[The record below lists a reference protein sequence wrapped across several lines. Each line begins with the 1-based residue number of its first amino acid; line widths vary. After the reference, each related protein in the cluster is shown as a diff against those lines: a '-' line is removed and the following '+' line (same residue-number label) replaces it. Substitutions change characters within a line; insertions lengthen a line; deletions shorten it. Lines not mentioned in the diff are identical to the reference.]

1 MADSSEP
8 KQPSETSVRVEENK
22 KGLKYLDFVQVA
34 AIYIVVCF
42 SSLYEYAKE
51 NAGPLKPGVQTVEDT
66 VRTVIGPV
74 YEKFHD
80 VPFELLKFVD
90 RKVDE
95 SMGELDKHVPSL
107 VKQASSKAL
116 VVVHKAPEVA
126 LAVASEVQRAGVV
139 DTAKSVSRTVYTKY
153 EPTAKELYTRYEPV
167 AEHYAVLAWHSL
179 NRLPLFPQV
188 AHIVIPTASY
198 WSDKYNQVVCHSAQR
213 GCAVATY
220 LPLIPKE
227 KIAKVFKEADSGPAV
242 TTNGE
247 AVAMSQ

>member
-8 KQPSETSVRVEENK
+8 KQPSETSERVEENK
-22 KGLKYLDFVQVA
+22 KGLKYLDSVQVA
-34 AIYIVVCF
+34 AIYILVCF

-51 NAGPLKPGVQTVEDT
+51 NAGPLKLGVQTVEDT

-116 VVVHKAPEVA
+116 MVVSKAPEVA

-153 EPTAKELYTRYEPV
+153 EPV
-167 AEHYAVLAWHSL
+167 AEHYAVLAWHTL

-198 WSDKYNQVVCHSAQR
+198 WSDKYNRVVCHSAQR
-213 GCAVATY
+213 GCAAATY
-220 LPLIPKE
+220 LPLIPNE
-227 KIAKVFKEADSGPAV
+227 KITKVFKEADSGPSV
-242 TTNGE
+242 TTNDE

>member
-1 MADSSEP
+1 MADSSEH
-8 KQPSETSVRVEENK
+8 KQPSETSVEENK

-74 YEKFHD
+74 YDKFHD

-90 RKVDE
+90 RKLDE
-95 SMGELDKHVPSL
+95 SMGELEKHVPSL

-116 VVVHKAPEVA
+116 IVVHKAPEVA

-139 DTAKSVSRTVYTKY
+139 DTAKSVSRTVYTK
-153 EPTAKELYTRYEPV
+153 YEPV

-198 WSDKYNQVVCHSAQR
+198 WSDKYNQVVCHSAQS

-220 LPLIPKE
+220 LPLVPKE

>member
-1 MADSSEP
+1 MC
-8 KQPSETSVRVEENK
+8 
-22 KGLKYLDFVQVA
+22 LKL
-34 AIYIVVCF
+34 
-42 SSLYEYAKE
+42 
-51 NAGPLKPGVQTVEDT
+51 
-66 VRTVIGPV
+66 
-74 YEKFHD
+74 
-80 VPFELLKFVD
+80 
-90 RKVDE
+90 DE
-95 SMGELDKHVPSL
+95 SMGELEKHVPSL

-116 VVVHKAPEVA
+116 IVVQKAPEVA

-139 DTAKSVSRTVYTKY
+139 DTAKSVSRTVYTK
-153 EPTAKELYTRYEPV
+153 YEPV

-220 LPLIPKE
+220 LPLVPKE

>member
-8 KQPSETSVRVEENK
+8 RQPSETSVQENK

-34 AIYIVVCF
+34 AIYIVEISNPIPGLSITVVC
-42 SSLYEYAKE
+42 K
-51 NAGPLKPGVQTVEDT
+51 NAGKKTLGQDD
-66 VRTVIGPV
+66 
-74 YEKFHD
+74 F
-80 VPFELLKFVD
+80 FC
-90 RKVDE
+90 
-95 SMGELDKHVPSL
+95 SASL

-116 VVVHKAPEVA
+116 IVVHKVPEVA

-139 DTAKSVSRTVYTKY
+139 DTTKSVSRTIYTKY
-153 EPTAKELYTRYEPV
+153 EPTVKELYTRYEPV

-179 NRLPLFPQV
+179 NWLPLFPPV
-188 AHIVIPTASY
+188 AHIVIPMASY

-220 LPLIPKE
+220 LQLIPKE
-227 KIAKVFKEADSGPAV
+227 KIVKVFKEADSGPSV

-247 AVAMSQ
+247 AIAVSQ

>member
-8 KQPSETSVRVEENK
+8 KQPSETSERVEENK
-22 KGLKYLDFVQVA
+22 KGLKYLDSVQVA
-34 AIYIVVCF
+34 AIYILVCF

-51 NAGPLKPGVQTVEDT
+51 NAGPLKLGVQTVEDT

-90 RKVDE
+90 RK
-95 SMGELDKHVPSL
+95 
-107 VKQASSKAL
+107 QASSKAL
-116 VVVHKAPEVA
+116 MVVSKAPEVA

-153 EPTAKELYTRYEPV
+153 EPV
-167 AEHYAVLAWHSL
+167 AEHYAVLAWHTL

-198 WSDKYNQVVCHSAQR
+198 WSDKYNRVVCHSAQR
-213 GCAVATY
+213 GCAAATY
-220 LPLIPKE
+220 LPLIPNE
-227 KIAKVFKEADSGPAV
+227 KITKVFKEADSGPSV
-242 TTNGE
+242 TTNDE